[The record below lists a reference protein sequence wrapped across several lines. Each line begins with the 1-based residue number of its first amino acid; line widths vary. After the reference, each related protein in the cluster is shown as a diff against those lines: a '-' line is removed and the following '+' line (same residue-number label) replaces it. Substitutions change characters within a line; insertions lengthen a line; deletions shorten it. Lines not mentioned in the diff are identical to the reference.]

1 MAEFGE
7 ERRQFVPIAEIP
19 KVLTQAILA
28 AEDANF
34 YQHGGVDMNGI
45 ARALLANLWRSKSQ
59 GASTISMQVARNVYL
74 TAEKTYTRKIYE
86 VLMTFKLEHELS
98 KDQILQIY
106 MNQIYLG
113 RRAYGFGAASQT
125 YFNKP
130 LRDITIAEA
139 AMLAGLP
146 KAPSAYNPV
155 RNPRRAQIRQH
166 YVIDRIRDLG
176 YITEQQAVEAKIEKL
191 GIKGAPKGENIH
203 A

>member
-1 MAEFGE
+1 
-7 ERRQFVPIAEIP
+7 
-19 KVLTQAILA
+19 
-28 AEDANF
+28 
-34 YQHGGVDMNGI
+34 
-45 ARALLANLWRSKSQ
+45 
-59 GASTISMQVARNVYL
+59 MQVARNVYL

-155 RNPRRAQIRQH
+155 RNP
-166 YVIDRIRDLG
+166 
-176 YITEQQAVEAKIEKL
+176 
-191 GIKGAPKGENIH
+191 
-203 A
+203 